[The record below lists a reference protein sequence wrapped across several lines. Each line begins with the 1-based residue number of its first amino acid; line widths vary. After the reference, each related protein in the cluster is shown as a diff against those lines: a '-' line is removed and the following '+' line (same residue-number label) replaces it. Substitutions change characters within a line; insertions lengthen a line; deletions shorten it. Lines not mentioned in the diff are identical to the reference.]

1 MSRISELPRRDW
13 RAKAEPFVS
22 RLSLLLATEAGRRAE
37 ALLRLVQVACLLEAR
52 QLRGLF
58 CNARVGAGKTL
69 VAALIGQLFPGARVL
84 VLCPGGIKK
93 ETRGHFGKLS
103 AAWDIPQSRVELM
116 SYHDVSNMP
125 RKGES
130 LAGLFSGAGPTII
143 VCDEAD
149 KLKNV
154 GPGGSA
160 LANQI
165 NDWMVAHPE
174 TVFIVLTGTCDV
186 VGLLDYGHLLDWAL
200 RERSPLPR
208 TARELQDW
216 SEVIDQGDMTKA
228 QWVCQDLGI
237 PEDSDLDQIREAY
250 RDRLHST
257 PGVIIDD
264 TPYSKVPLT
273 VAVHV
278 LEQPPELEAHF
289 VRLRMLWQRPDG
301 FDVAAGGAESEDKE
315 PDRIQGSTIWTVAR
329 RMGRGLCYVCDPR
342 PPERWLTARR
352 AWNGFVRARLESG
365 SERFRTEVQ
374 VRAWAIETGARAWLA
389 WADVKD
395 EFVLN
400 QKTIW
405 LSDAALRWVEDWGR
419 RGSGVIWTDDIA
431 FAVELARR
439 TGWPYYG
446 GGGYTSDGRYIEAA
460 PRGSTVIASRRAN
473 STGRNLQFQWNR
485 CLFVAPPSKSRDFE
499 QAVGRFH
506 REGLE
511 TWADGAHADILL
523 TCSEDFGA
531 QRNMIASARRT
542 ARNIYSQKAATL
554 PWAPLVV
561 PESGAA
567 FGHLPESPFPEP

>member
-1 MSRISELPRRDW
+1 MSRISKLPRRDW

-22 RLSLLLATEAGRRAE
+22 RLSAMLATERGRAAA

-69 VAALIGQLFPGARVL
+69 VAALLGALFPDSRVL

-93 ETRGHFGKLS
+93 ETRGHFGKL
-103 AAWDIPQSRVELM
+103 AANWAIPQSRVELM

-125 RKGES
+125 RLGKS
-130 LAGLFSGAGPTII
+130 LAQLFGGQGPSII

-186 VGLLDYGHLLDWAL
+186 EGLLDYGHLLDWAL
-200 RERSPLPR
+200 RDLSPLPR
-208 TARELQDW
+208 TRRELEDW

-237 PEDSDLDQIREAY
+237 PEDSDLDAIREAY
-250 RDRLHST
+250 RERLHDT

-264 TPYSKVPLT
+264 TPYSAVPLT

-278 LEQPPELEAHF
+278 MPQPAELESHF

-301 FDVAAGGAESEDKE
+301 FDVAAGGEETEDRE
-315 PDRIQGSTIWTVAR
+315 PDRIAGSTIWTVAR

-342 PPERWLTARR
+342 PPEPWLLARR
-352 AWNGFVRARLESG
+352 KWNGR
-365 SERFRTEVQ
+365 
-374 VRAWAIETGARAWLA
+374 VRAWIESGAFLTEAVARAHAERVGESTWLA
-389 WADVKD
+389 WSDVKD
-395 EFVLN
+395 SFTPN

-405 LSDAALRWVEDWGR
+405 LSEATLRWAEEWGSA
-419 RGSGVIWTDDIA
+419 GPGVIWTDDIA
-431 FAVELARR
+431 FATELARR

-446 GGGYTSDGRYIEAA
+446 GGGLTSDGRYIEDS

-473 STGRNLQFQWNR
+473 STGRNLQYQWNR
-485 CLFVAPPSKSRDFE
+485 CLFTAPVSKSRDFE

-511 TWADGAHADILL
+511 TWATGAHADILL
-523 TCSEDFGA
+523 TCSEDIGA
-531 QRNMIASARRT
+531 QRNMLASARRT

-554 PWAPLVV
+554 PWAPIET
-561 PESGAA
+561 PDSGAA
-567 FGHLPESPFPEP
+567 YGHLPESPFPED

>member
-1 MSRISELPRRDW
+1 M
-13 RAKAEPFVS
+13 
-22 RLSLLLATEAGRRAE
+22 
-37 ALLRLVQVACLLEAR
+37 LRLVQVACMLEAR

-69 VAALIGQLFPGARVL
+69 IAALIGQVFPGSRVL

-93 ETRGHFGKLS
+93 ETRGHFGKL
-103 AAWDIPQSRVELM
+103 ARDWEIPQSRVELK

-130 LAGLFSGAGPTII
+130 LADTFGPGQGPTII

-186 VGLLDYGHLLDWAL
+186 EGLLDYGHLLDWAL

-208 TARELQDW
+208 TRTELQDW

-228 QWVCQDLGI
+228 QWICQDLGI
-237 PEDSDLDQIREAY
+237 PEDSDLDAIREAF
-250 RDRLHST
+250 RDRLHSA

-273 VAVHV
+273 VDVHV
-278 LEQPPELEAHF
+278 LEQPPELEDHF

-301 FDVAAGGAESEDKE
+301 FDVAVGGAETDGEQGERE
-315 PDRIQGSTIWTVAR
+315 PDRITGSTIWNVAR

-342 PPERWLTARR
+342 PPEPWLAARR
-352 AWNGFVRARLESG
+352 SYHAWVRHQLEGGRFLTEAQAREHAEHYG
-365 SERFRTEVQ
+365 
-374 VRAWAIETGARAWLA
+374 VRAWVAWREL
-389 WADVKD
+389 KD
-395 EFVLN
+395 DY
-400 QKTIW
+400 QPQQRTIW
-405 LSDAALRWVEDWGR
+405 LSDAALRWCEDWGR
-419 RGSGVIWTDDIA
+419 RGPGVIWTDDIA
-431 FAVELARR
+431 FATELARR

-446 GGGYTSDGRYIEAA
+446 AKGYAADGRYIEDA

-473 STGRNLQFQWNR
+473 STGRNLQYQWNR
-485 CLFVAPPSKSRDFE
+485 CLFTAPVSKSRDFE

-542 ARNIYSQKAATL
+542 ARNIYSQKAAQL
-554 PWAPLVV
+554 PWLPMVTPDV
-561 PESGAA
+561 GAA
-567 FGHLPESPFPEP
+567 FGHLPDSPFPELEPRLA